1 MSNKPGLPIPDERP
15 DILINSSCIFMWLT
29 GWDQNS
35 GCQAWTLLIGDAP
48 TCLDIFEMDKQD
60 ILSLA

>member
-1 MSNKPGLPIPDERP
+1 
-15 DILINSSCIFMWLT
+15 MWLT

-35 GCQAWTLLIGDAP
+35 GCQAWTLLIGDVP
-48 TCLDIFEMDKQD
+48 TRLDIFEMDKQD